1 MPKVPEFPVKL
12 VYGVFPPEDI
22 KVPEFI
28 KDDPKKG
35 KISDLFPKFELPEL
49 SKKNITVKEVKEAK
63 DILRKAMELDPDI
76 KKQYE
81 VRISSILFRDL
92 PENITFPLNE
102 DRMRWC
108 KRRAEKITNM
118 IFYGNEKDI

>member
-35 KISDLFPKFELPEL
+35 KISLLRL
-49 SKKNITVKEVKEAK
+49 SVLKNFLKRISP
-63 DILRKAMELDPDI
+63 LRK
-76 KKQYE
+76 
-81 VRISSILFRDL
+81 
-92 PENITFPLNE
+92 
-102 DRMRWC
+102 
-108 KRRAEKITNM
+108 
-118 IFYGNEKDI
+118 